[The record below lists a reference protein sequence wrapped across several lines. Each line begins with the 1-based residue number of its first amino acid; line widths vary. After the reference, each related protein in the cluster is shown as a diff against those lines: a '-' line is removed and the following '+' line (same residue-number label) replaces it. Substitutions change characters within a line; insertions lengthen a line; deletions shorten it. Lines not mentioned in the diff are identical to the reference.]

1 MFETKVHEVR
11 APKVA
16 EIDDEFA
23 KGLGLES
30 LEQLK
35 GLIRDQLSGE
45 LAQASRS
52 KAKRDLLDRLD
63 EAHSFELPPN
73 MVEAEFGQIWDQ
85 LQREL
90 DAGRVTDDDKDK
102 PEEELRKEYRE
113 IAERRVRLGLVLAE
127 IGRLSDVRITE
138 QEVQQALIREARQYP
153 GQERQVIEFFQKNP
167 NAMAQ
172 LRAPIYE
179 DKVVD
184 YILGEAEVT
193 DKPVSREELFKEDD
207 E

>member
-1 MFETKVHEVR
+1 
-11 APKVA
+11 
-16 EIDDEFA
+16 
-23 KGLGLES
+23 
-30 LEQLK
+30 
-35 GLIRDQLSGE
+35 
-45 LAQASRS
+45 
-52 KAKRDLLDRLD
+52 
-63 EAHSFELPPN
+63 

-85 LQREL
+85 LQREM
-90 DAGRVTDDDKDK
+90 DAGRVEDEDKNKSEDDLK
-102 PEEELRKEYRE
+102 KEYRE

-127 IGRLSDVRITE
+127 IGRVNDVKITE

-184 YILGEAEVT
+184 FILGEAEVT
-193 DKPVSREELFKEDD
+193 DKPVSREELFKED
-207 E
+207 EE